1 VRFLKTIGIFDN
13 TNYNFILNF
22 LRKIYNINLVKDF
35 KIYNAFSMKNIINEY
50 DILLILADVN
60 NINIEKIKHV
70 ITKSKIL
77 IINGEDEKLY
87 KIIKESNLKDVY
99 VLTYG
104 FNSKST
110 LTVSSI
116 DNLENKVV
124 CFLQRSILNID
135 NELIEPK
142 EIVVKKG
149 NSNFSN
155 KKLLGIIALMLK
167 LGYLK

>member
-1 VRFLKTIGIFDN
+1 MKTIGIFDN

>member
-1 VRFLKTIGIFDN
+1 
-13 TNYNFILNF
+13 
-22 LRKIYNINLVKDF
+22 
-35 KIYNAFSMKNIINEY
+35 MKNIINEY

>member
-1 VRFLKTIGIFDN
+1 LKTIGIFDN